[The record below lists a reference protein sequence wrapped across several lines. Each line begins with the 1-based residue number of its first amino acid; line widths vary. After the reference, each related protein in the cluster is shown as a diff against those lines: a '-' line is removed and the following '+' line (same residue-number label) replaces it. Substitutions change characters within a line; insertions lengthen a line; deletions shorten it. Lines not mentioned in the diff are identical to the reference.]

1 MIRGRVNPEFK
12 PIVNIQLLHENGEF
26 SPFEVKF
33 DTGFNGELGLLTS
46 VIEILKN
53 SPSESRV
60 VTFANGAVAT
70 VNAYDVDAMID
81 GEVRRLNAMDFGS
94 GSLLLGMKAL
104 PTWTGCVEFKIN
116 GDVTIEKMPSHYP
129 LSRSAGEG

>member
-12 PIVNIQLLHENGEF
+12 PIVNIQLRHENGEF

-33 DTGFNGELGLLTS
+33 DTGFNGELGLPTS
-46 VIEILKN
+46 VIEILKK

-60 VTFANGAVAT
+60 VTFANGEVAT

-116 GDVTIEKMPSHYP
+116 GDVTIQKMPSHSP
-129 LSRSAGEG
+129 LSRPAGEG